1 MTQMETAKN
10 VPSDTTFPS
19 TNALRWIE
27 SVIPGM
33 KTMEDV
39 RHVTKEMN

>member
-1 MTQMETAKN
+1 MIQMEIAKN
-10 VPSDTTFPS
+10 VRSDTTSPL
-19 TNALRWIE
+19 TNALKWIA
-27 SVIPGM
+27 SAIPGM